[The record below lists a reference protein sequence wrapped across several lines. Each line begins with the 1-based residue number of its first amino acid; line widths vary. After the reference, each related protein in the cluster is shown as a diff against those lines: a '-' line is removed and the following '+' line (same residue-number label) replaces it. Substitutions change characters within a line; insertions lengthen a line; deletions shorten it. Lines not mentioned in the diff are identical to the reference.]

1 MDYPSM
7 KIAHV
12 NFRPSSG
19 VFHKIQGLARAAK
32 KMGLSIDF
40 IVLSDVEYEEDENV
54 KCVRLNLPKNRVLKK
69 LFLDYFRYKAIDRS
83 IDLSD
88 YDRIILRYPGA
99 FDLAYKGF
107 FEKYTNKIITEHHS
121 IVETEIKALEVGRLN
136 SLRILLDRKN
146 APKVLSYALGIIGV
160 TEEIRQKQLEIAG
173 QDKPSTV
180 VSNSLDVESV
190 KLTKFIPFDGRS
202 LNMITVST
210 TFYPWQGLDR
220 LVQAMETYNGDTDL
234 NLSLAGNFEGSSGQ
248 KMIEELN
255 LKRGTIQ
262 VLGEAY
268 GEKLDEYFSKAHL
281 AVSTL
286 ALHRKALA
294 DACPLKTREYVARG
308 IPFIYAY
315 NDVDIQGDPEFAL
328 KFPSSDDPLDMN
340 QIIEFVRTFSGKE
353 KLSERMREYASEHL
367 DCKIK
372 VKKMVEFAVS
382 IGTQNR

>member
-1 MDYPSM
+1 
-7 KIAHV
+7 
-12 NFRPSSG
+12 
-19 VFHKIQGLARAAK
+19 
-32 KMGLSIDF
+32 MGLSIDF